1 VKIQVTID
9 TDTNQV
15 FIKDIK
21 EEPTNTFIHSSTFSN
36 KIEPL
41 EYRAFLKRPAD
52 ICYNPQVDIF
62 QLPFET
68 FKHMEEKGAIK

>member
-1 VKIQVTID
+1 MKIQVTID
-9 TDTNQV
+9 TNTDQV

-36 KIEPL
+36 KLEPL
-41 EYRAFLKRPAD
+41 EYRAFLKRLAD
-52 ICYNPQVDIF
+52 ICYSSQADIF